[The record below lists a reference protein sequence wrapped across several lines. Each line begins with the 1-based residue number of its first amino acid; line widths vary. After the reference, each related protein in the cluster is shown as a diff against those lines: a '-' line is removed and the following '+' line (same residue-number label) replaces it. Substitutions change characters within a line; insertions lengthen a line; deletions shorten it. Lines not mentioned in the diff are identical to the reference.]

1 MTKAEVQ
8 ARWRARSPK
17 KAIELRLSPEAL
29 NRLDNMARRM
39 NAPGRAAVVE
49 ALLMADAGGHADVL
63 LNESLRLSRSV
74 LLATGQAEAALR
86 DRDGRLIVVSIEPAD
101 GASRRNNP

>member
-49 ALLMADAGGHADVL
+49 SLLMADVGEHPGAM
-63 LNESLRLSRSV
+63 LNECLRLGRAV
-74 LLATGQAEAALR
+74 LLATKRVEAGLR